1 MKSLLIGEAL
11 TSQGLTRLLQWPR
24 QLEKVAIGPART
36 DDGWISLEGLHAVLL
51 KHRQYLT
58 HLHVGDLVVERPGI
72 HCDFAEFPNLRYLR
86 MPMRQ
91 MTQEPDGDIED
102 AFRILAPRLEQFAL
116 YITHEY
122 VDDSWIA
129 FNSKVKRFV
138 RTLAEIAIERRLPL
152 REIHIAFS
160 TTLARTGDQ
169 DHDAWKE
176 IQDLDEEFQPKGVAI
191 THSYNKAWIIGVDE
205 EF

>member
-1 MKSLLIGEAL
+1 
-11 TSQGLTRLLQWPR
+11 
-24 QLEKVAIGPART
+24 
-36 DDGWISLEGLHAVLL
+36 
-51 KHRQYLT
+51 
-58 HLHVGDLVVERPGI
+58 
-72 HCDFAEFPNLRYLR
+72 